1 MVKRWENSVRMAQKA
16 MAMVFRKNLL
26 GNGLLYNPTCSFYTG
41 EKYDVIMSCFIED
54 TVSGKS
60 KACQGSS
67 MQDFLQDL
75 KGTEYDLLLEQ
86 KSAIEER
93 RNRERQNEQENEIPM
108 TGKIKVDIHAVQKK
122 EEWN

>member
-1 MVKRWENSVRMAQKA
+1 
-16 MAMVFRKNLL
+16 
-26 GNGLLYNPTCSFYTG
+26 
-41 EKYDVIMSCFIED
+41 
-54 TVSGKS
+54 
-60 KACQGSS
+60 

>member
-1 MVKRWENSVRMAQKA
+1 MGKRWENSVRMAQKA
-16 MAMVFRKNLL
+16 MTMVLKKNLS

-41 EKYDVIMSCFIED
+41 EKYDVIISCYVED
-54 TVSGKS
+54 CLTGKG

-67 MQDFLQDL
+67 MKDFLQDL

>member
-1 MVKRWENSVRMAQKA
+1 MK
-16 MAMVFRKNLL
+16 
-26 GNGLLYNPTCSFYTG
+26 
-41 EKYDVIMSCFIED
+41 
-54 TVSGKS
+54 
-60 KACQGSS
+60 
-67 MQDFLQDL
+67 DFLQDL